1 MCSKVMSLG
10 TAPMA
15 AIANAIECAVS
26 TPLTGLPMSRP
37 KVPAMPNARVGGAFT
52 PRLLRQDAGAEVR
65 SGEQAGAGGRP
76 KPLHIVRCS

>member
-1 MCSKVMSLG
+1 MCSKVMSFG

-37 KVPAMPNARVGGAFT
+37 KVPATPNARVGGAFT
-52 PRLLRQDAGAEVR
+52 PRLLRQGADVR
-65 SGEQAGAGGRP
+65 PQEQAGACGRP